1 MREGQPSK
9 VPHLL
14 LTALILYITLRDVL
28 HFADLEAESA
38 SVFFLYSGATS
49 LLPAS
54 SLLSSSFYC
63 CLLNP
68 QVVMTCQAVCQA
80 PGPQIHQGVD

>member
-38 SVFFLYSGATS
+38 SVFFSIPVLPLSS
-49 LLPAS
+49 LPPPSFLLP
-54 SLLSSSFYC
+54 F
-63 CLLNP
+63 
-68 QVVMTCQAVCQA
+68 TAVY
-80 PGPQIHQGVD
+80 